1 MTTRTES
8 MQQWERAEIAR
19 SSVEATL
26 TADEALRVSEQTFAR
41 YASPPRDTAYPLEYA
56 YHELGR
62 VAGQRIVDFGCGSG
76 ANSVLLANRGAH
88 VWGIDISEDLLR
100 LAQRRLAVSGRAGGA
115 TFIAGSAHDMPFP
128 DNSIDVVFGIAILH
142 HLDLDLVS
150 REVRRV
156 LKPGGRAIF
165 QEPVRNSPVI
175 RFVRSLIP
183 YRAPDIS
190 PYERPLTDGE
200 LRAIRRGIRE
210 MVGARVRAAARAG
223 RAGVPVLKNYWRA
236 LYRVDRAAPASR
248 AVAGAL
254 RVGQGHFA
262 DEITINSPLG
272 GCGTPVISPPGTLS
286 SSGRSLAMSAPAGRG
301 CTAACGHEA
310 RVERGFEAIAGRIL
324 RRGSAAQPVSREH
337 RPGKVHLER
346 RVPVDALAPLMP

>member
-26 TADEALRVSEQTFAR
+26 TADQALRVSQQTFDR
-41 YASPPRDTAYPLEYA
+41 YAHPPGDTAYPLEYA
-56 YHELGR
+56 YHQLGD
-62 VAGQRIVDFGCGSG
+62 VSGKRIVDFGCGSG

-88 VWGIDISEDLLR
+88 VWGIDISEDLLC
-100 LAQRRLAVSGRAGGA
+100 LAQRRLSVSGREGGA

-165 QEPVRNSPVI
+165 QEPVRNSAVI
-175 RFVRSLIP
+175 RFLRSLVP

-200 LRAIRRGIRE
+200 LERFAAGF
-210 MVGARVRAAARAG
+210 AKWSVRAF
-223 RAGVPVLKNYWRA
+223 A
-236 LYRVDRAAPASR
+236 LPHVQ
-248 AVAGAL
+248 
-254 RVGQGHFA
+254 VGQVLPVVRNHWQTLYEMDRKLLHRA
-262 DEITINSPLG
+262 PWLARYASIR
-272 GCGTPVISPPGTLS
+272 VISLT
-286 SSGRSLAMSAPAGRG
+286 
-301 CTAACGHEA
+301 
-310 RVERGFEAIAGRIL
+310 
-324 RRGSAAQPVSREH
+324 
-337 RPGKVHLER
+337 K
-346 RVPVDALAPLMP
+346 

>member
-1 MTTRTES
+1 MTTRTDA

-26 TADEALRVSEQTFAR
+26 TADEGLRVSQQTFDR
-41 YASPPRDTAYPLEYA
+41 YANPPRDTAYPLEYA
-56 YHELGR
+56 YHQLGD

-100 LAQRRLAVSGRAGGA
+100 LARRRLAVSGREGGA

-165 QEPVRNSPVI
+165 QEPVRNSPVV

-190 PYERPLTDGE
+190 PYERPLTDAE
-200 LRAIRRGIRE
+200 LKRFAAGFRKWS
-210 MVGARVRAAARAG
+210 VRAFALPHVQVG
-223 RAGVPVLKNYWRA
+223 QVLPVVKNHWRA
-236 LYRVDRAAPASR
+236 LYEMDKKALHRAPWLARYASIR
-248 AVAGAL
+248 
-254 RVGQGHFA
+254 
-262 DEITINSPLG
+262 
-272 GCGTPVISPPGTLS
+272 VISLT
-286 SSGRSLAMSAPAGRG
+286 
-301 CTAACGHEA
+301 
-310 RVERGFEAIAGRIL
+310 
-324 RRGSAAQPVSREH
+324 
-337 RPGKVHLER
+337 K
-346 RVPVDALAPLMP
+346 